1 MENNLKKEFS
11 KRDVARM
18 RNIITGKTGDR
29 TQVQTGWELGKG
41 DHKEGDVWEVDGKKW
56 TIKNGIKQ
64 TVTKLDRIKSLV
76 LMPLACP
83 NCGGVIKLTDIEKKM
98 WSIHKTCFSCVIKKE
113 SEIKRLGKWE
123 EYESEIMNANKNAA
137 LVDLESALD
146 SWLVQDDTF
155 VTEQGDVESW
165 NGGDKTGI
173 YKQVKERIAEL
184 KKLDIYKQNNEQDA
198 N

>member
-11 KRDVARM
+11 KRDVTRM

-29 TQVQTGWELGKG
+29 TQVQAGWELGKD

-64 TVTKLDRIKSLV
+64 TVTKLDKIKSLV
-76 LMPLACP
+76 LMPLSCP

-98 WSIHKTCFSCVIKKE
+98 WSIHKTCFDCVIKKE
-113 SEIKRLGKWE
+113 SKIKRDGKWE
-123 EYESEIMNANKNAA
+123 EYEGGIMNANKNAS
-137 LVDLESALD
+137 LDDLESALEE
-146 SWLVQDDTF
+146 WLIQDDTF

-165 NGGDKTGI
+165 NGGNKKDI

-184 KKLDIYKQNNEQDA
+184 KAVDIYNKEKQ
-198 N
+198 

>member
-11 KRDVARM
+11 KRDVTRM

-29 TQVQTGWELGKG
+29 TQVQTGWELGKE

-64 TVTKLDRIKSLV
+64 TVTKLDKIKSLV
-76 LMPLACP
+76 LMPLSCP
-83 NCGGVIKLTDIEKKM
+83 NCGGVMKLTEIEKKM
-98 WSIHKTCFSCVIKKE
+98 WSIHKTCFECVLKKE
-113 SEIKRLGKWE
+113 GEIKRQGKWE
-123 EYESEIMNANKNAA
+123 EYEGDIMNANKNAA

-146 SWLVQDDTF
+146 GWLVQDDTF

-165 NGGDKTGI
+165 NGGNKKDI

-184 KKLDIYKQNNEQDA
+184 KAVDIYNKENQ
-198 N
+198 

>member
-11 KRDVARM
+11 KRDVTRM

-29 TQVQTGWELGKG
+29 TQVQAGWELGKD

-64 TVTKLDRIKSLV
+64 TVTKLDKIKSLV
-76 LMPLACP
+76 LMPLSCP
-83 NCGGVIKLTDIEKKM
+83 NCGGVMKLTDIEKKM
-98 WSIHKTCFSCVIKKE
+98 WSIHKTCFDCVIKKE
-113 SEIKRLGKWE
+113 SKIKRDGKWE
-123 EYESEIMNANKNAA
+123 EYEGGIMNANKNAA
-137 LVDLESALD
+137 LLDLESALEE
-146 SWLVQDDTF
+146 WLTQDDTF

-165 NGGDKTGI
+165 NGGNKKDI

-184 KKLDIYKQNNEQDA
+184 KAVDIYNKEKQ
-198 N
+198 